1 MSGHGFNM
9 YDRVKIYAPQ
19 PVHLYDHVP
28 VKTVNPN

>member
-19 PVHLYDHVP
+19 PVHLYDHVLQ
-28 VKTVNPN
+28 KNMHAS